1 MVTLGTKGIKAGW
14 GRKEPKSK
22 IQTNKQTKMQKT
34 SGIWELRTS
43 RESPVTGQWDGC
55 PTGIRI
61 PTSGWDFWR
70 CEQSACT

>member
-1 MVTLGTKGIKAGW
+1 
-14 GRKEPKSK
+14 
-22 IQTNKQTKMQKT
+22 MQKT